1 MFPDAPR
8 RPEIGTQDIR
18 YYKDPVTGLMKQGS
32 STDVGYRS
40 KLKKYLDSNP
50 EASANYYERNPLLS
64 AEEIAEKNKGIFNP
78 IAQPNLRTSINT
90 DIQGTLP
97 EPKPTPAPTTAPV
110 QAPTNDFS
118 KGPVS
123 SSANKFPIGF

>member
-64 AEEIAEKNKGIFNP
+64 AEELY
-78 IAQPNLRTSINT
+78 QNLQHLPTSFLL
-90 DIQGTLP
+90 DLM
-97 EPKPTPAPTTAPV
+97 
-110 QAPTNDFS
+110 
-118 KGPVS
+118 VS
-123 SSANKFPIGF
+123 L